1 MPHTVTPRQKEI
13 FEFLLDFI
21 EERGRPPTIREIA
34 SHFRIVSL
42 NAVRVHLKA
51 LEKKKFISLEKG
63 CSRGITITRLEH
75 GQPELPLVG
84 KIAAGA
90 PLLAVEHRE
99 DSAVLESSFWGSD
112 KNLFL
117 LRVSG
122 DSMSPYIL
130 DGDLV
135 VVKPQTDASAG
146 DIVVALIDGEATVKK
161 LMHRSGRIV
170 LHPLNRAYE
179 DMEPQED
186 VTINGKVVGVIRKL

>member
-51 LEKKKFISLEKG
+51 LEKKKLISLEKG
-63 CSRGITITRLEH
+63 CSRGITITRFTPS
-75 GQPELPLVG
+75 QSELPLVG

-90 PLLAVEHRE
+90 PVLALEHRE
-99 DSAVLESSFWGSD
+99 DSAVLKSAFWGSD
-112 KNLFL
+112 ENLFL
-117 LRVSG
+117 LQVSG
-122 DSMSPYIL
+122 ESMAPYIL

-135 VVKPQTDASAG
+135 VVKPQANASSG
-146 DIVVALIDGEATVKK
+146 DFVVALIDGEATVKK

-170 LHPLNRAYE
+170 LHPLNTSYE
-179 DMEPQED
+179 DIEPQED
-186 VTINGKVVGVIRKL
+186 MTINGKVVGVIRKL

>member
-63 CSRGITITRLEH
+63 CSRGITITRPEH

-112 KNLFL
+112 RNLFL

-122 DSMSPYIL
+122 ESMAPYIL

-146 DIVVALIDGEATVKK
+146 DIVVALVDGEATVKK

-179 DMEPQED
+179 DIEPQED